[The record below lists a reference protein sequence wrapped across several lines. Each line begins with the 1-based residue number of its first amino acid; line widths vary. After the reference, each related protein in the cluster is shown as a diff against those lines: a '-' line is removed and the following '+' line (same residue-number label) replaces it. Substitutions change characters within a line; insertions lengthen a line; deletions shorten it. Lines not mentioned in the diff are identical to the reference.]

1 MKNEYIVKCPKCG
14 KEYIVNCTSAAFAAG
29 RYKRFCS
36 RQCAN
41 SRNMTP
47 EIKQKIADS
56 VKNTAAK
63 TEKPKYNYT
72 CESCSKE
79 FTTEHPLKKGRHI
92 HCDEC
97 KQKRSHYKNDITS
110 IWDVSK
116 RTVTKILQRSNKGC
130 SICGWNESTCDI
142 HHVIPRSKGGNND
155 LTNLIVVCPNCHR
168 VIHTSN
174 KYSTEFLKMLTID
187 KTFSDWKTFYH
198 VER

>member
-1 MKNEYIVKCPKCG
+1 MKNEYIVRCSKCG
-14 KEYIVNCTSAAFAAG
+14 KEYTVNCTPAAFAAG
-29 RYKRFCS
+29 RYKRNCS

-56 VKNTAAK
+56 VKKTAAEN
-63 TEKPKYNYT
+63 EKPKYNYT
-72 CESCSKE
+72 CESCGKE
-79 FTTEHPLKKGRHI
+79 FTTEHAIKKGRRI

-110 IWDVSK
+110 ILDVSK
-116 RTVTKILQRSNKGC
+116 RTVTKILHRSNKGC

-155 LTNLIVVCPNCHR
+155 LDNLIVVCPNCHR
-168 VIHTSN
+168 IIHTSN

-198 VER
+198 TER